1 MPAIILVVKLT
12 SVSLQA
18 TDKNTKTPH
27 IILIIYI
34 YLYITK
40 QSWPWRCAAVSGNKM
55 LTRWAVVIRRPYSV
69 AHVPIF
75 GAFSSER
82 GVRVGTLAG
91 LRLCSPIHNK
101 LQCSVLSETFLSE
114 PAWMFCSLS
123 CSSSPRASV
132 SLGCSWPCCCITTV
146 FSLDPFYRSWWLQ
159 TRNTP
164 PQLCFWRCSVD
175 PLPLGSGQNHPNP
188 YAQLRR

>member
-1 MPAIILVVKLT
+1 MPAIIQVVKLT

-18 TDKNTKTPH
+18 THKNTKTPH

-40 QSWPWRCAAVSGNKM
+40 QNSPDPEGVLQYLATRCWQDGPWWSDGHIPLPTCPSLVPSAVNGESAWERWLVCGCAVPNITNCNA
-55 LTRWAVVIRRPYSV
+55 LCCLRPFYQNQ
-69 AHVPIF
+69 H
-75 GAFSSER
+75 E
-82 GVRVGTLAG
+82 
-91 LRLCSPIHNK
+91 CS
-101 LQCSVLSETFLSE
+101 
-114 PAWMFCSLS
+114 
-123 CSSSPRASV
+123 RASV

-164 PQLCFWRCSVD
+164 PQLRFWRCSVD

-188 YAQLRR
+188 YAQLWR